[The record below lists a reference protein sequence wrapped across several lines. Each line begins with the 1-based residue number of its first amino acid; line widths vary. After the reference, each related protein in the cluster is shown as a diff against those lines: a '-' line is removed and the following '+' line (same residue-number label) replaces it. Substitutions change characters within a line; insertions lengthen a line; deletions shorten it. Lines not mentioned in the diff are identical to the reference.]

1 MSQIVKDYISMS
13 RRNFRKAHPDESDFL
28 NDIEML
34 QFNLSH
40 VSDEAKNSTNKENYK
55 VILKDKGF
63 SNTYINGYMKS
74 ITASDGHEEMSLESL
89 THYFNYQGNPLTVND
104 IKGNLK
110 QSGLTRKQGF
120 SDEEVLNVIELVQ
133 RLNPSISGINVLE
146 SKVKSK
152 VRDTVK
158 LDINIEDIL
167 GDIDPRLT
175 ESREKIYKYY
185 EGIHP
190 LYAKMKLI
198 IKDILLSWDRV
209 EEELD
214 AEQKKTGNLIIG
226 DGIINDLDDD
236 LTELKEIY
244 DMMDDELNY
253 VVTMNPIQVPIYPD
267 SDEGSSLVASNII
280 YNYLKEIQS
289 QSSGQGL
296 DLPTTNEDEKEL
308 DALQISEQDE
318 EMESYMSFDN
328 KEGGDSR
335 PKGEFYINQ
344 KTEEDKKD
352 ETWAKKI
359 SNLQSIDVADPLYV
373 IATDSDIVKHRHNQT
388 TKRRLQND
396 LRNIIEEMEEDEELL
411 GSFEEL
417 LEEIEEIQNQA
428 TEVTRSEYYLPY
440 SQSVLKLQT
449 QYQKQ
454 SLKGIPDIEKIE
466 IFHTRVLK
474 AISDLIELPSEK
486 TLLPYHWRKDDF
498 SNTIEGAPRTKDE
511 QEKEK
516 KYSNLIESTQVGK
529 TGQLKDLG
537 DFVDDVMRLIAVAE
551 DYYANPVN
559 DQMIPFGTPLSFMN
573 KRSISAITSHGNN
586 EISKLVQ
593 TIYIEYYTAFISK
606 TELQD
611 INDYRRILTDA
622 PSDIKMKTTI
632 QKVENVI
639 DILND
644 MFPNTKDNET
654 VYFANKINNMARKN
668 SEIDLS
674 KFKLNGKKINELVTE
689 EDVKSNYIR
698 LIGLIYATASEMKKD
713 SNKKEEVET
722 FMRLHKSFED
732 KIKLSQTQEKLLFAY
747 DGIRKMMQKPTYYGI
762 CSVDSFDNVSDTI
775 DLIKSKYRLD
785 VTANDI
791 TRIVE
796 EVDSLDS
803 LAKKHGTNE
812 DVIYHIKAMYR

>member
-296 DLPTTNEDEKEL
+296 DLPTTNEDEEEL

-454 SLKGIPDIEKIE
+454 SLKGVPDIEKIE

-698 LIGLIYATASEMKKD
+698 LIGLKK
-713 SNKKEEVET
+713 
-722 FMRLHKSFED
+722 
-732 KIKLSQTQEKLLFAY
+732 
-747 DGIRKMMQKPTYYGI
+747 
-762 CSVDSFDNVSDTI
+762 
-775 DLIKSKYRLD
+775 
-785 VTANDI
+785 
-791 TRIVE
+791 
-796 EVDSLDS
+796 
-803 LAKKHGTNE
+803 
-812 DVIYHIKAMYR
+812 